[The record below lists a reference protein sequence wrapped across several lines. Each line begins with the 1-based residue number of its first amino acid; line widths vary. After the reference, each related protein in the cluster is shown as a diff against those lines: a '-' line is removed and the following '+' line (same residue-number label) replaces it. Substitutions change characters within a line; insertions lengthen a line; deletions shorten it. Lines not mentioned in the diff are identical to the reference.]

1 MFLLVCVYLIQL
13 ICLGFPLTISL
24 LGAQLEMHKE
34 DTISN
39 TDRWNFY
46 LEAMSDKTSEPFK

>member
-1 MFLLVCVYLIQL
+1 MFLLVYVYLIQL

-34 DTISN
+34 DTLSN
-39 TDRWNFY
+39 SDRWNFY
-46 LEAMSDKTSEPFK
+46 LEAMSEELSEPFE